1 MCWFWPGNKDGSLF
15 DVPISGRWP
24 PLVLVQSPAHL
35 HLYHGTFW
43 NCHNMLCCS
52 SPWLWAP
59 TVLGL
64 LCRSCC
70 LIAQLCPTLCNSMD
84 WGMPSSSVLYYLPEF
99 TQIHV
104 HWVQFSSVAQSRLTR
119 RPHEPQH
126 TRPRCPSP
134 TPGVY
139 PNSCPLRWWCHLTI
153 SSSVVPFS
161 SYLQSF
167 PISGSFQMSQLF
179 GSGGQ
184 NIGVPASTSV
194 LPMNIQD
201 WFPFELVMLE
211 VMNLLKF
218 MSTELVMRWLVGH
231 F

>member
-1 MCWFWPGNKDGSLF
+1 MCWFWPGNEDGSLF
-15 DVPISGRWP
+15 DVPISDRWP

-43 NCHNMLCCS
+43 NYHNMLCCS
-52 SPWLWAP
+52 PPWLWTP
-59 TVLGL
+59 TVLCL
-64 LCRSCC
+64 LCRGCS
-70 LIAQLCPTLCNSMD
+70 LVAQLCPTLCNSMD
-84 WGMPSSSVLYYLPEF
+84 CSMPGSSVLHYLPEF

-104 HWVQFSSVAQSRLTR
+104 HWVQFSSVAQSCLTL

-139 PNSCPLRWWCHLTI
+139 PNSCPLSWWCHLTI
-153 SSSVVPFS
+153 SSSVIPVS

-167 PISGSFQMSQLF
+167 PTSGSFQMSQLF

-184 NIGVPASTSV
+184 NTGVSPSTPV
-194 LPMNIQD
+194 LPMNTQV

-218 MSTELVMRWLVGH
+218 MSIELVMRWLVGH